1 MDEITGK
8 TVKRIKRMAN
18 GASIKAKPILSLSA
32 IPDFFFKDDSCFFI
46 YFSFL
51 LICRQ
56 IRTRF

>member
-32 IPDFFFKDDSCFFI
+32 IPDFFFKDDSRFFI

-51 LICRQ
+51 LI
-56 IRTRF
+56 